1 MSNQMIYNGECIH
14 VRWSQQTWQN
24 QSHYAKQGKMINQ
37 HNQHINVSNKYS
49 NEAREKSPQSKSS
62 IKIINHHNQHV
73 HVPNEYNNQAYI
85 QGYQELS
92 MCNPVKQTHA
102 QREVG
107 THWSTNQTP
116 HLPHL
121 KFKLD
126 PLNNPQQSRHFVD
139 PVFLLMCFHSMTWL
153 AFYLFCENLIFFF
166 KKTWS
171 RHLFLFYF

>member
-49 NEAREKSPQSKSS
+49 NEAREKSPQLKSS

-102 QREVG
+102 QRKMG

-126 PLNNPQQSRHFVD
+126 PLVITSGITILWAPHFGS
-139 PVFLLMCFHSMTWL
+139 CASTRWR
-153 AFYLFCENLIFFF
+153 AQ
-166 KKTWS
+166 
-171 RHLFLFYF
+171 FLFYFEKWFIY

>member
-73 HVPNEYNNQAYI
+73 HVPNEYNNQACI
-85 QGYQELS
+85 QWYQELS
-92 MCNPVKQTHA
+92 MCNQ
-102 QREVG
+102 QIS
-107 THWSTNQTP
+107 THWSTNKMP
-116 HLPHL
+116 HLFHL
-121 KFKLD
+121 EFKFD
-126 PLNNPQQSRHFVD
+126 SLNNPQRSPHFVD
-139 PVFLLMCFHSMTWL
+139 PVFLLIRFHSMV
-153 AFYLFCENLIFFF
+153 NSFFI
-166 KKTWS
+166 
-171 RHLFLFYF
+171 